1 MKLKENA
8 LDLANNYILEK
19 STIEFIK
26 DNIWVELDFK
36 WHSWESAHLANPNN
50 PNIVHLIPYG
60 LLVWYEEIQPVESE
74 EDEDEIIWPFDED
87 YNYSDNPYDIK
98 TNEKFYT
105 FVSKYKSHLILLC
118 FILLFICIWINY
130 NYQVKQKQIENQKQE
145 LLIKDKYQVLTDL
158 DNDLNLKIDEELKNQ
173 EQIKK
178 NQEQLKKDLA
188 NSYQKVKNL
197 KAQKDQNFNN
207 KLKLT
212 N

>member
-1 MKLKENA
+1 MKLKDNA
-8 LDLANNYILEK
+8 LKLANNYNLEK

-36 WHSWESAHLANPNN
+36 WYNWESAYLANPNN

-60 LLVWYEEIQPVESE
+60 LLVWYEEKQSE
-74 EDEDEIIWPFDED
+74 ETEEEIVWPYEED
-87 YNYSDNPYDIK
+87 YNNLDNPYDTK

-105 FVSKYKSHLILLC
+105 FVSKYKSHLILLW

-130 NYQVKQKQIENQKQE
+130 NYQVKQKQVEKQKQE

-158 DNDLNLKIDEELKNQ
+158 DNDLNLKIDEELKD
-173 EQIKK
+173 
-178 NQEQLKKDLA
+178 QEQLKKDLA

-197 KAQKDQNFNN
+197 KAQKEQNFNN